1 VKARAPAVLVTACLT
16 LIAAAPAGAQA
27 WVSPQGEGYVGLGY
41 LYSWANWHFNAE
53 GKPAD
58 VGSMFSS
65 TIYLSGGYAPIE
77 HLGIWGGLS
86 YVWARWDRNGQTAL
100 GPHGPHDDE
109 SWHGALQ
116 DARFEARYN
125 LLEEPLLVTP
135 LLGIVFPTT
144 DYVTAGH
151 AATGKH
157 LVEAPVGLYVGRK
170 LDPLLDRGWA
180 QVRYAY
186 SFVENIKDH
195 DTGDVLNLNR
205 SNLDA
210 EIGYY
215 LSTSFSVRVL
225 GAFQWTYGGFDVG
238 IYPLSDADFED
249 HDRRVRANFQK
260 LGLGTTYSKGAFD
273 FSLLGSLTLG
283 GENYVRVYTVAAT
296 VTWNFGRTPAESI
309 FGTRTRPAPR

>member
-16 LIAAAPAGAQA
+16 LIAAASSGGPGLGLPAGRGLRRAR
-27 WVSPQGEGYVGLGY
+27 VSLLVGQLAPQRRGKACGRWKHVLEHHLPVRWLRADRASGDLGRIVVRLGEVGQ
-41 LYSWANWHFNAE
+41 E
-53 GKPAD
+53 RAD
-58 VGSMFSS
+58 GVGSARPPRRRELARRPSGCS
-65 TIYLSGGYAPIE
+65 IRGPVQPPRGAASRHPAPRDRLSD
-77 HLGIWGGLS
+77 
-86 YVWARWDRNGQTAL
+86 DRL
-100 GPHGPHDDE
+100 RHG
-109 SWHGALQ
+109 
-116 DARFEARYN
+116 R
-125 LLEEPLLVTP
+125 
-135 LLGIVFPTT
+135 
-144 DYVTAGH
+144 H

-260 LGLGTTYSKGAFD
+260 LGLGTTYSKGR
-273 FSLLGSLTLG
+273 STSRSS
-283 GENYVRVYTVAAT
+283 VPSPWAARIT
-296 VTWNFGRTPAESI
+296 
-309 FGTRTRPAPR
+309 